1 MTLTRS
7 SIKASR
13 YAVSSGHR
21 LASEAA
27 IAVLE
32 AGGNAVDAGVAGGI
46 AGAATAVPFVASM
59 LPSERAKAAGAPVEV
74 DVSALASRAFSTT
87 PN

>member
-46 AGAATAVPFVASM
+46 ALGVLHPDLVNVA
-59 LPSERAKAAGAPVEV
+59 GVAPIILRMA
-74 DVSALASRAFSTT
+74 DTLSLIHI
-87 PN
+87 